1 MQEFTSRGQ
10 NFTTQSDGTREPASG
25 RAAVADWPKAAEYLL
40 SGSHQH
46 KTPHSFPNHQMVRT
60 TPDCCIGSSFVT
72 RGADSRIAV
81 SAINR
86 SAGSPGKSAGNSA
99 AMAATAGVMV
109 NNSTRGSVN
118 ASCNQWSGD
127 RSRPIRPLATSVP
140 TSRAGIP
147 ASERKA
153 HAADPRE

>member
-1 MQEFTSRGQ
+1 
-10 NFTTQSDGTREPASG
+10 
-25 RAAVADWPKAAEYLL
+25 
-40 SGSHQH
+40 
-46 KTPHSFPNHQMVRT
+46 MVRT

-99 AMAATAGVMV
+99 AMTATAGVMV

-127 RSRPIRPLATSVP
+127 RSRPIGLSHQCTHFKTANRWNTDSVGFIDRALRYASQSGRRAYSPYPGVRVEDNHRSTSHESRMGP
-140 TSRAGIP
+140 TISP
-147 ASERKA
+147 
-153 HAADPRE
+153 